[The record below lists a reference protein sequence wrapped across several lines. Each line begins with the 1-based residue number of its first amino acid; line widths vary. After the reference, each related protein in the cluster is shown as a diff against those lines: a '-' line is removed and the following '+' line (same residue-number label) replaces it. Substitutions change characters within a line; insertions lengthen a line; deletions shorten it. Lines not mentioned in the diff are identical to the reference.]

1 MMRICFDTRSTGRS
15 GGTGVATYA
24 RMLEKACETEGLEHS
39 RLLDLQRGRPD
50 LNPHSVPRQIL
61 RLLKASFSE
70 RLVQRNGI
78 HYQVHD
84 LYRTATVRSRTWHKM
99 TYLESPEPP
108 SLMHWTYPL
117 PLMWKNTRNV
127 VTIHDIIPI
136 LHPEY
141 GNFSKVEMQRLLLQC
156 CEQADGIVTVSK
168 AVQADLISEL
178 GIAED
183 KITLLPQTVSFSDEE
198 LQEARYTSPPCPS
211 NGFLYFGSIEKRKN
225 IERIITAH
233 GLSKTS
239 RPLTLI
245 GNQGF
250 GAKVELAALHTHP
263 RPELV
268 HLIPWCSRSALIRAI
283 QEARAVIYPSLAEG
297 FGLPIIEAMLLGTPV
312 ITSFGHATEEIAQQA
327 ALLVSP
333 LDVKEIS
340 EAIHRIGTNDLLYQS
355 LIQAGLVRAK
365 AFQFPSYAR
374 KVGNFYRNFIRN

>member
-24 RMLEKACETEGLEHS
+24 QMLEKACETEGLEHS
-39 RLLDLQRGRPD
+39 RLLDLQPRSSD
-50 LNPHSVPRQIL
+50 FNPHSFPRQVL

-70 RLVQRNGI
+70 RRVRKSGTN
-78 HYQVHD
+78 YQVPD

-99 TYLESPEPP
+99 TYLESLDPP
-108 SLMHWTYPL
+108 LLMHWTYPL
-117 PLMWKNTRNV
+117 PLAWKNTKNV

-141 GNFSKVEMQRLLLQC
+141 GRFSKSEMKRLLLQC
-156 CEQADGIVTVSK
+156 CEQTDGIVTVSK
-168 AVQADLISEL
+168 AVQTDLISEL

-183 KITLLPQTVSFSDEE
+183 KITLLPQAVRFSDEE
-198 LQEARYTSPPCPS
+198 LHEARYTSPPSPTD
-211 NGFLYFGSIEKRKN
+211 GFLYFGSIEKRKN
-225 IERIITAH
+225 IGRIITAH
-233 GLSKTS
+233 GLSRTR

-245 GNQGF
+245 GNRGF
-250 GAKVELAALHTHP
+250 GAKDELAALYNHP

-268 HLIPWCSRSALIRAI
+268 HLVPWCSRSALIKAI

-297 FGLPIIEAMLLGTPV
+297 FGLPIIEAMMLGTPV
-312 ITSFGHATEEIAQQA
+312 ITSFGHATEEVAQQA

-333 LDVKEIS
+333 VNVKEIS
-340 EAIHRIGTNDLLYQS
+340 EAIYTIGTNDLLYQS
-355 LIQAGLVRAK
+355 LIQAGLVRAE

-374 KVGNFYRNFIRN
+374 KVGNFYRNFIKN

>member
-1 MMRICFDTRSTGRS
+1 
-15 GGTGVATYA
+15 
-24 RMLEKACETEGLEHS
+24 MLEKACETEGLGHS
-39 RLLDLQRGRPD
+39 RLLDMLQNSPD
-50 LNPHSVPRQIL
+50 FNPHSFPRQIRRFL
-61 RLLKASFSE
+61 RAGSSE
-70 RLVQRNGI
+70 RTVQMDGMN
-78 HYQVHD
+78 YQVHD

-99 TYLESPEPP
+99 TYLESQPPP

-117 PLMWKNTRNV
+117 PLMWKNTKNI

-141 GNFSKVEMQRLLLQC
+141 GSFSKTEMNRLLLQC

-168 AVQADLISEL
+168 AVQTDLVSEL

-183 KITLLPQTVSFSDEE
+183 KITLLPQAVSFSDEE
-198 LQEARYTSPPCPS
+198 LQEANDTPSPCPS

-225 IERIITAH
+225 IGRIITAH
-233 GLSKTS
+233 GLSRTS

-250 GAKVELAALHTHP
+250 GAKAELAALHTHP
-263 RPELV
+263 RPDLV

-283 QEARAVIYPSLAEG
+283 QEARAVVYPSLAEG
-297 FGLPIIEAMLLGTPV
+297 FGLPIIEAMMLGTPV
-312 ITSFGHATEEIAQQA
+312 ITSVGHATEEIAQQA

-333 LDVKEIS
+333 VDVKEIS
-340 EAIHRIGTNDLLYQS
+340 EAIHTIGTNNLLYQS
-355 LIQAGLVRAK
+355 LVQAGLLRAE

-374 KVGNFYRNFIRN
+374 KIGNFYRGFIKN